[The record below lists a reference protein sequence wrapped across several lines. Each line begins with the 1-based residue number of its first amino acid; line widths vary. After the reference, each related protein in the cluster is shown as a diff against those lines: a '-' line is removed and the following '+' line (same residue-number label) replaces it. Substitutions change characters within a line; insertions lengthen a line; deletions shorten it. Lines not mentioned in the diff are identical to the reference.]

1 MDKVNSN
8 YSLKNILLPNKDTY
22 RKNLIQKVESF
33 IKRIRWKA
41 FFFER
46 QCKDND
52 KITTNF
58 GFKSV
63 NTPPKNE
70 NLNQFE
76 SDLYDMVKNTE
87 FQKR

>member
-1 MDKVNSN
+1 MGRVNFN
-8 YSLKNILLPNKDTY
+8 YSLKNIPLPNKDTC

-46 QCKDND
+46 QCKHND
-52 KITTNF
+52 QTTANF

-63 NTPPKNE
+63 KTPPKNA
-70 NLNQFE
+70 N
-76 SDLYDMVKNTE
+76 
-87 FQKR
+87 

>member
-1 MDKVNSN
+1 MDKVNFN
-8 YSLKNILLPNKDTY
+8 CSLKNILLPNKDTY
-22 RKNLIQKVESF
+22 LKNLIQKVESF

-58 GFKSV
+58 GLKSV

-76 SDLYDMVKNTE
+76 SDLYDMVKNIE